1 MSLRTQRA
9 FQALILAALGVFF
22 LHKIWSGT
30 LYWYINNRFLVLV
43 LLAGI
48 GFLALSQVALQN
60 IRRKA
65 QEIESHDE
73 HHADLHPHTPASPL
87 SHTPSHSHATLPAW
101 GLVVVALPVLL
112 GVLIPARPLGSSAI
126 ANKGINTTAPLT
138 AAESGQTVKLD
149 LASTDRTIL
158 DWVRAFNYEAD
169 PTVFDGQ
176 PADVVGFV
184 YHDPR
189 LAEGQF
195 LVGRF
200 AVSCCVADALAL
212 GMVVNS
218 PQAADLRDN
227 SWVRVRGP
235 VQAANLNGQP
245 IPLITAESIEQVTEP
260 EQPYLYP

>member
-65 QEIESHDE
+65 QELESLDE
-73 HHADLHPHTPASPL
+73 HHADP
-87 SHTPSHSHATLPAW
+87 HSHATLPAW

-112 GVLIPARPLGSSAI
+112 GVLIPARPLSSSAI

>member
-9 FQALILAALGVFF
+9 FQALLLAALGVFF

-43 LLAGI
+43 LSAGV
-48 GFLALSQVALQN
+48 GFLALSQIVLQGL
-60 IRRKA
+60 RRQT
-65 QEIESHDE
+65 QEAEPQDERHD
-73 HHADLHPHTPASPL
+73 HPHPQAPSW
-87 SHTPSHSHATLPAW
+87 SHSHPTLSIW
-101 GLVVVALPVLL
+101 GLIIIALPVLL
-112 GVLIPARPLGSSAI
+112 GILIPARPLGSSAV
-126 ANKGINTTAPLT
+126 ANKGINTSAPLT
-138 AAESGQTVKLD
+138 AAESGRAVRLD
-149 LASTDRTIL
+149 LAATDRTIL
-158 DWVRAFNYEAD
+158 DWVRAFNYEAN

-184 YHDPR
+184 YHDTR

-212 GMVVNS
+212 GMIVNS
-218 PQAADLRDN
+218 AQAANLRDN

-235 VQAANLNGQP
+235 VQAANLAGRP
-245 IPLITAESIEQVTEP
+245 IPLITAESIEQVAEP

>member
-1 MSLRTQRA
+1 MSPRTQRA

-43 LLAGI
+43 LSAGV
-48 GFLALSQVALQN
+48 GFLALSQIVLQGL
-60 IRRKA
+60 RRQKPEA
-65 QEIESHDE
+65 EPHDDGRPQR
-73 HHADLHPHTPASPL
+73 HDHSPPHAPN
-87 SHTPSHSHATLPAW
+87 PSHSHPALSTW
-101 GLVVVALPVLL
+101 GLIIVALPVLL

-126 ANKGINTTAPLT
+126 ANKGINTSAPLT
-138 AAESGQTVKLD
+138 AAESGQAVRLD
-149 LASTDRTIL
+149 LAATDRTIL

-184 YHDPR
+184 YHDTR

-212 GMVVNS
+212 GMIVNS
-218 PQAADLRDN
+218 AQAASLPDN
-227 SWVRVRGP
+227 SWVRVHGP
-235 VQAANLNGQP
+235 VQAAHLDGRP
-245 IPLITAESIEQVTEP
+245 IPLIMAESIEQVAEP